1 MAEAETLLNL
11 EELLA
16 PIPGD
21 SPCGEDLNH
30 SPLFD
35 KIEECRKTDDPQGM
49 VAEEVGQL
57 REGQARVADWAKAA
71 ALCED
76 ALRTK
81 SKDLGLAVYL
91 TESLARQHG
100 LPALLEGLGLLEGLI
115 GQYWAELHPHIED
128 DDLEPRAT
136 WLDRFDRLMAK
147 VLLDLD
153 LALPLDGVTH
163 VYWEWKQV
171 ERLMED
177 TAQAEQEERDSVLAR
192 RQELER
198 AVARTPRSFYDAR
211 MQVEQQCE
219 EKIETL
225 RSLVDEKFRSEAGF
239 ANLEDPPPGFSE
251 LRQGLEGLRYKLADI
266 LKTKPA
272 PPTPL
277 TPGEEPA
284 PAEEAAASGDSYSGV
299 GAFGGTLKSR
309 RDALYQL
316 QQIAAFFQRTEPHSP
331 ISYLVQRAARWGELS
346 LESWLNEVIK
356 DEAVLAKL
364 RDTLGIVHEES

>member
-1 MAEAETLLNL
+1 MADAETLLNL

-16 PIPGD
+16 PISDD
-21 SPCGEDLNH
+21 SPTGEDLNH

-49 VAEEVGQL
+49 VGEDVGQL

-76 ALRTK
+76 VLLTK
-81 SKDLGLAVYL
+81 SKDLGIAVYL
-91 TESLARQHG
+91 TESLARQNG
-100 LPALLEGLGLLEGLI
+100 LPAVQEGLGLIEGLI
-115 GQYWAELHPHIED
+115 GKFWTDLHPRIVE

-136 WLDRFDRLMAK
+136 WLDRFDRLVAK
-147 VLLDLD
+147 LLLDLP
-153 LALPLDGVTH
+153 LALPLDGITH
-163 VYWEWKQV
+163 LYWEWKQV
-171 ERLMED
+171 ERLIES
-177 TAQAEQEERDSVLAR
+177 TAQDDQEEARTR

-198 AVARTPRSFYDAR
+198 AVARTPRTFYDEM
-211 MQVEQQCE
+211 MQAGVQSE

-225 RSLVDEKFRSEAGF
+225 RNLVEEKFRSEAGF
-239 ANLEDPPPGFSE
+239 AQLVDPPPGFSE
-251 LRQGLEGLRYKLADI
+251 LREALESLRYKLADI

-272 PPTPL
+272 PPKPL
-277 TPGEEPA
+277 TPGEESGA
-284 PAEEAAASGDSYSGV
+284 SEETGESGDYSG
-299 GAFGGTLKSR
+299 GSGNFGGTPKSR

-316 QQIAAFFQRTEPHSP
+316 EQIAAFFQRTEPHSP

-356 DEAVLAKL
+356 DEGVLGKL
-364 RDTLGIVHEES
+364 RETLGITKDESS